1 MQPAVP
7 QLKVYAPATSS
18 AKTFDKKKKSP
29 LDDLSGDALY
39 ALLKQKWREEEA
51 TDNATSEEGSKASSK
66 ASVVDKNPYYPY
78 NQEFFGHDED
88 STPDLGEN

>member
-7 QLKVYAPATSS
+7 QLTVYAPATSS
-18 AKTFDKKKKSP
+18 AKTFAKKKKSP

-51 TDNATSEEGSKASSK
+51 ADNATSKEGSQ
-66 ASVVDKNPYYPY
+66 VLW
-78 NQEFFGHDED
+78 G
-88 STPDLGEN
+88 LCCR